1 MVFHLKFECRFF
13 LENPTYSGV
22 IWTLYIF
29 TVCWCADLCENSE
42 TFIMSSNRVVDVM
55 EDPGYTHSA
64 RRPKSVATKTSC
76 PWISEIGEPFRTR
89 VSVDVGCVL
98 MFFFSDFWSSKS
110 GKGCKTHMTFWVV
123 CLVLRLTNTSYWPC
137 HARKNCIFEK
147 KNTVYPAYPW
157 RNQTFNNH
165 ASVADNKK
173 GVRCSE
179 VVTDEWRLPTP
190 DVCQP

>member
-98 MFFFSDFWSSKS
+98 IFFSQIFDPVKAARVVKHILYDILGCMFSAKVDKYLLLTMSCKEKLYLRKKKKHSLSRLSLTKPDFQQPCQRCRQQ
-110 GKGCKTHMTFWVV
+110 KGCP
-123 CLVLRLTNTSYWPC
+123 L
-137 HARKNCIFEK
+137 
-147 KNTVYPAYPW
+147 
-157 RNQTFNNH
+157 
-165 ASVADNKK
+165 
-173 GVRCSE
+173 
-179 VVTDEWRLPTP
+179 
-190 DVCQP
+190 

>member
-98 MFFFSDFWSSKS
+98 MFFFSDF
-110 GKGCKTHMTFWVV
+110 
-123 CLVLRLTNTSYWPC
+123 
-137 HARKNCIFEK
+137 
-147 KNTVYPAYPW
+147 
-157 RNQTFNNH
+157 
-165 ASVADNKK
+165 
-173 GVRCSE
+173 
-179 VVTDEWRLPTP
+179 
-190 DVCQP
+190 